1 MLVTSIPQYIQGLT
15 NAKVDLTTTDA
26 TVLYTAPSG
35 ADFNASVVSSI
46 IVSEDSGNADT
57 LTLTITNGS
66 DVFSLFKVK
75 AVGANGT
82 VELLTR
88 DLVLQSGEIL
98 NNLHTEYAE
107 FKKGDD
113 IFSLENKNIIL
124 KIDAEG
130 HEKEVIQGLENN
142 LNKNSIL
149 LQIEIFDKNFDVMNN
164 ILKDK
169 NFNQIHMIKSDG
181 KKDYYYKNY

>member
-57 LTLTITNGS
+57 ITVTVTNGS

-82 VELLTR
+82 IELLTR

-98 NNLHTEYAE
+98 KATAATPHRLPVAA
-107 FKKGDD
+107 
-113 IFSLENKNIIL
+113 S
-124 KIDAEG
+124 
-130 HEKEVIQGLENN
+130 IQELSKTRVTTSA
-142 LNKNSIL
+142 LA
-149 LQIEIFDKNFDVMNN
+149 QI
-164 ILKDK
+164 
-169 NFNQIHMIKSDG
+169 
-181 KKDYYYKNY
+181 